1 VTIIGTENDAKVFL
15 RRLRRE
21 KRDVYIELKVPIHMG
36 FKSN

>member
-1 VTIIGTENDAKVFL
+1 MTIIGAENDGKVFL

-21 KRDVYIELKVPIHMG
+21 KRNVYIELKVPIHMG